1 MLKNVKK
8 LLVALVLVAS
18 MFSVNAVVYAATEN
32 NANQKE
38 LYHLAA
44 PWFYGVWQTP
54 EGQIVEF
61 NCRDER
67 IYHVVYANE
76 DGNNITMLFGGA
88 YGDDDY
94 KFLIYRGEDNRI
106 YMKIWGARNGELVND
121 GIVKIEG

>member
-1 MLKNVKK
+1 MFKSVKK
-8 LLVALVLVAS
+8 FMVALVLVAS
-18 MFSVNAVVYAATEN
+18 IFSVNVNVYAATEN
-32 NANQKE
+32 NATQKE
-38 LYHLAA
+38 LYHQAA

-54 EGQIVEF
+54 DGDNIEF
-61 NCRDER
+61 NCRDMR

-76 DGNNITMLFGGA
+76 EGNNITLLFGGA

-106 YMKIWGARNGELVND
+106 YMKIWGARNGEVVND